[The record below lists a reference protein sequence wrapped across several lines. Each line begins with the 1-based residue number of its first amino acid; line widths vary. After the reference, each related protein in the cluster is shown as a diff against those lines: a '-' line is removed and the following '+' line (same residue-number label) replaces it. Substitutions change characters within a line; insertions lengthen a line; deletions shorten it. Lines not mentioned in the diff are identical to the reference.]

1 MDDST
6 RPAVLAALQA
16 EAAALLAWVAE
27 ATEAGLAAAERRVR
41 DGVLAVGARLLEAG
55 LAARGTGKAGPRVA
69 CACGGAAGLEGYR
82 PKGAQTLVGWGTL
95 RRAHYDY

>member
-6 RPAVLAALQA
+6 RPAVLAALHA
-16 EAAALLAWVAE
+16 EVAALLAWVEGAPGLDL
-27 ATEAGLAAAERRVR
+27 ATAERRVR
-41 DGVLAVGARLLEAG
+41 DAVRALGARLLEAG

-69 CACGGAAGLEGYR
+69 CACGGATGLEGYR